1 MRPRIGVNL
10 LASEPA
16 RWLDDCRRAEALGFD
31 EISVADHLVEGS
43 KNPLVALAGAAAVT
57 ESVTLSTMVLNNLLR
72 HPGELAAEAAML
84 QALSGGRFILG
95 MGAGY
100 AASEHDAIGVALPPP
115 AERFDRLEE
124 AVVAL
129 AHLLRGEALT
139 SEGGHYRFSDH
150 RAWPVPEP
158 PVPILVGGGS
168 HRLLE
173 IAARH
178 ADVVGFTGFSVRSS
192 GPSLTHFSS
201 AGLQARWEQVQQ
213 LAGARVVDL
222 RYQLLVQQVTI
233 SDDREA
239 SAAALAA
246 QWAEEGAAITL
257 DDVLDCPFLLLG
269 SPSEIAAQMRDDRRR
284 WGIGTWTTFS
294 GRADDPPLEALAE
307 VVAELRVPTEG

>member
-1 MRPRIGVNL
+1 MQPRIGVNL

-43 KNPLVALAGAAAVT
+43 KNPLVALAAAAAVT

-100 AASEHDAIGVALPPP
+100 AASEHEAIGVALPSPP
-115 AERFDRLEE
+115 ERFDRLEE
-124 AVVAL
+124 AVDAL
-129 AHLLRGEALT
+129 ARLLRGEAVT
-139 SEGGHYRFSDH
+139 TDGQHYRFTDH

-178 ADVVGFTGFSVRSS
+178 ADIVGFTGFSVRSS
-192 GPSLTHFSS
+192 GPSLTHFSA
-201 AGLQARWEQVQQ
+201 AGLQERWERVQL
-213 LAGARVVDL
+213 LAAERAGDL

-239 SAAALAA
+239 AAAALAA
-246 QWAEEGAAITL
+246 QWADEGPAISV

-269 SPSEIAAQMRDDRRR
+269 SPSQIAAQMRRHMQR

-294 GRADDPPLEALAE
+294 GREDDPPLEALAE
-307 VVAELRVPTEG
+307 VIAELRVPAER